1 MKLVENSAAF
11 LPQLEG
17 MDGVYKQIEICGRTC
32 YKSEDKIT
40 EDSAKGFVDRM
51 ISSKHYAMLEHG
63 TIYLEREIEYEDSDY
78 NRFEDFYENSPYS
91 KVVYDGGYCYVTT
104 NLRVI
109 VENQLL
115 EDLEYMCP
123 PREYH
128 VKRYTF
134 KVVTSIG
141 VTRELNRHRANSI
154 GEQSTRYCNY
164 SSDKFDNQV
173 SFCKP
178 AWFKLNTG
186 MYNYGILD
194 DKFTTYIIGDGY
206 LKSTLDGEDYN
217 NFLRFCLLFEGVY
230 MSLINEGWKPQE
242 ARELLPL
249 CTATEA
255 VYTAFAD
262 DWKHFF
268 DLRLYESTGKV
279 HPNMAELAEKIAEA
293 AEKAGVLEDIMN
305 NNNNNK

>member
-1 MKLVENSAAF
+1 MKLIESNATF

-40 EDSAKGFVDRM
+40 EDSAKAFVDRM
-51 ISSKHYAMLEHG
+51 IASKHYAMLEHG
-63 TIYLEREIEYEDSDY
+63 TIYLKREVDY
-78 NRFEDFYENSPYS
+78 GNSHYNTFVTFYETNPYS
-91 KVVYDGGYCYVTT
+91 KVTYDGGYCYITT

-115 EDLEYMCP
+115 EDLEWMCSF
-123 PREYH
+123 EDGH
-128 VKRYTF
+128 HLQRYTF

-164 SSDKFDNQV
+164 SSSKFDNQV

-178 AWFKLNTG
+178 AWLNLNTG
-186 MYNYGILD
+186 IYEYKILD
-194 DKFTTYIIGDGY
+194 NSYDIYIVGDGY
-206 LKSTLDGEDYN
+206 IKNTTDAEDYN
-217 NFLRFCLLFEGVY
+217 IFLRSCLIVEGLY
-230 MSLINEGWKPQE
+230 MSFINNGWKPQQ
-242 ARELLPL
+242 AREILPL

-279 HPNMAELAEKIAEA
+279 HPNMAELTEKIAIA
-293 AEKAGVLEDIMN
+293 AEEAGILGDII
-305 NNNNNK
+305 NNK